1 MKRFLSRAG
10 YLLRMTFGGF
20 CAFATLVY
28 VILAITEAE
37 LRVVMIVMA
46 AVFGLLAFL
55 LLKGKKRR
63 AKAPA
68 EDIVVLDTVPL
79 VPDAPEI
86 VEPVDAYIEANGMI
100 YRTDGQPISD
110 REVPYLVEMGW
121 RDLVNDPG
129 GVPADAT
136 PEERYFLECLEKALI
151 AAGKSPYFRVRRMST
166 KALSVNS
173 ERAYLGKIKLQGKT
187 TWMQYLTGL
196 YDAERVENRPLDEYV
211 QLIKYWVKAA

>member
-10 YLLRMTFGGF
+10 HLVRTVMGGF
-20 CAFATLVY
+20 CGLCTAVAIFMCFSDRQQWVVY
-28 VILAITEAE
+28 FII
-37 LRVVMIVMA
+37 
-46 AVFGLLAFL
+46 AVLFGLPAVL
-55 LLKGKKRR
+55 LLRKKR
-63 AKAPA
+63 AKPAP
-68 EDIVVLDTVPL
+68 VVSDQHSVVP
-79 VPDAPEI
+79 VEV

-121 RDLVNDPG
+121 RDLINDPG

-136 PEERYFLECLEKALI
+136 PEECYFLECLERALI

-196 YDAERVENRPLDEYV
+196 YGAERVENRSLDEYV